1 MKKLV
6 LVRAPGLS
14 PEAAV
19 RGDQAWNVSD
29 LIADG
34 SFAPLTGV
42 PDIAGALGGLPKE
55 SVTVVELP
63 FKDSPSFDAA
73 LGKVREGS
81 AGAAIAIVSDSVFI
95 SQHFFPEIKPGTK
108 VAPGDLPRLLAAMVR

>member
-1 MKKLV
+1 MKTLV

-14 PEAAV
+14 PEEAV

-34 SFAPLTGV
+34 SFAPITGA
-42 PDIAGALGGLPKE
+42 PDIAGAVASLP
-55 SVTVVELP
+55 SGQVTVVELP

-73 LGKVREGS
+73 LGKLREGS
-81 AGAAIAIVSDSVFI
+81 KGASIAIVSDSVFI
-95 SQHFFPEIKPGTK
+95 SQHFFPEIRPGSK
-108 VAPGDLPRLLAAMVR
+108 VAAGDLPRLLAAMVR

>member
-14 PEAAV
+14 PEEAV

-34 SFAPLTGV
+34 SFAPLSGA
-42 PDIAGALGGLPKE
+42 PDLAALAGSLPGGE
-55 SVTVVELP
+55 VTVIDLP
-63 FKDSPSFDAA
+63 FRDSPSFDQA

-81 AGAAIAIVSDSVFI
+81 KGASIAIVSDSVFI
-95 SQHFFPEIKPGTK
+95 SQHFFPEIKPGTR